1 MRKDLDRTRQGQP
14 VTREARH
21 ERAVARTLEF
31 AEEAA
36 SRGDFSEALA
46 WLETLDAIGR
56 RLPSEYASKRLEW
69 RLAVADQR
77 SQRPAPSRRPGR

>member
-1 MRKDLDRTRQGQP
+1 MRKDLDRTRRGE
-14 VTREARH
+14 TFASGGRH

-56 RLPSEYASKRLEW
+56 RLPSEYASKRVEW
-69 RLAVADQR
+69 QIAVADD
-77 SQRPAPSRRPGR
+77 RPVPGRRPG

>member
-1 MRKDLDRTRQGQP
+1 MREDLDRTRQGW
-14 VTREARH
+14 TAAREEKH

-36 SRGDFSEALA
+36 SRSDFSEALA

-56 RLPSEYASKRLEW
+56 RLPSEYVSKRLEW
-69 RLAVADQR
+69 RLAAADDR
-77 SQRPAPSRRPGR
+77 PVPGRRPA